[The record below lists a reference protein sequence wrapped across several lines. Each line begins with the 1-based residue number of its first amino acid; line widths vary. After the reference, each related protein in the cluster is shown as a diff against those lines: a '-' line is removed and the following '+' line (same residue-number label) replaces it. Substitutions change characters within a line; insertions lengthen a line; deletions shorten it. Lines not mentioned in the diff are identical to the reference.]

1 MSTRRLIVPQRLR
14 RAAGR
19 RPCFVRSLRLRLG
32 GALLALSM
40 ALASAPA
47 VAGGTCWPVLSIS
60 NAELS
65 PYTPPALE
73 RKWTATVVADASR
86 CASTA
91 GTFEVG
97 FVREQDGS
105 PDLIFREQ
113 FTWSAPSALISL
125 DLFFDEAVGNYWIYS
140 IEPCLCAK

>member
-19 RPCFVRSLRLRLG
+19 RPCFVRNLRPG
-32 GALLALSM
+32 GALLALAM
-40 ALASAPA
+40 TFASAPA
-47 VAGGTCWPVLSIS
+47 VAAGMCRPVLSIRD
-60 NAELS
+60 AQLS
-65 PYTPPALE
+65 AYTPPALE

-113 FTWSAPSALISL
+113 FSWSAPSVLIGL
-125 DLFFDEAVGNYWIYS
+125 DFWFDEAVGDYWIYS
-140 IEPCLCAK
+140 VEPCSCAK